1 MENTKEL
8 ELFKYYQKKSIE
20 LELSNLILQ
29 MKHADELQIQKEAFQ
44 KELEKIRSKFE
55 EDKENL
61 IENFTKKN
69 NTVEKKT
76 RTIKKKAEKL
86 NDSRSTGK

>member
-44 KELEKIRSKFE
+44 KELEKIRNKFE

-61 IENFTKKN
+61 IKNFTKKN

>member
-61 IENFTKKN
+61 IKNFTKKN